1 MLISFRCWHSKVFRT
16 SIQWRP
22 NTWMTLPF
30 IKALIPILNHSES
43 SLHMFDSVILQTFPS
58 QDHTAPDILLRLF
71 LPSEAVRGLF
81 SYDKFH
87 FFQLNTHNQT
97 ALDRT
102 LVTSCHSYCDLRAV
116 GQLEPWNIPDLLGV
130 LTPILDPVKVSHCP
144 FVAVLSCVCRARK
157 RYEGRAMGTWSESS

>member
-1 MLISFRCWHSKVFRT
+1 MLAFQSVPNQHSMATQYLDDPAIHQSIDSNSQPFR
-16 SIQWRP
+16 
-22 NTWMTLPF
+22 
-30 IKALIPILNHSES
+30 ILTTY
-43 SLHMFDSVILQTFPS
+43 MFDSVILQTFPS

-157 RYEGRAMGTWSESS
+157 RYEGRAMGT